1 MGWLGNIKRFFVVML
16 RGLWS
21 EIKKIIS
28 GALEIFLAE
37 LLDFAKNTVK
47 NLENADLNNIDKE
60 NAAFKLI
67 AEEAKARGLY
77 YKNNWIGI
85 LVRLALEAIRGK
97 IENG

>member
-1 MGWLGNIKRFFVVML
+1 MGWLGNIKRFFASAL

-21 EIKKIIS
+21 TIKKVIS

-47 NLENADLNNIDKE
+47 NLENADLSNIDKE

-67 AEEAKARGLY
+67 TDEAQKRGLY
-77 YKNNWIGI
+77 FKNNWIGI
-85 LVRLALEAIRGK
+85 LIRLALEIIRSEV
-97 IENG
+97 ENG